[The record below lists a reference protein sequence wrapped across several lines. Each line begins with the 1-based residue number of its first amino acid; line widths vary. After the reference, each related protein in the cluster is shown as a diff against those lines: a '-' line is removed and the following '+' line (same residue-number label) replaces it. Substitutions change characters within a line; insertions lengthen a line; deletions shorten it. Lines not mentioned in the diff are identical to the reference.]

1 MHQAVDDWRTLT
13 LTPAVRALLDHAE
26 KLTQR
31 PADCTEPDIAALRA
45 VGWTDRD
52 IHDAVQVT
60 SYFNYINRVADALG
74 VKDEPGMRRW
84 GTDAADRGANP

>member
-1 MHQAVDDWRTLT
+1 MHQAVDDWRALA

-26 KLTQR
+26 KLTLR

-74 VKDEPGMRRW
+74 VRDEPGMRRW
-84 GTDAADRGANP
+84 GMGAAGEGANP